1 MPVLLLTWLFVGLL
15 AGSYP
20 AFFLSRF
27 RPIAVLKGK
36 LIPEHKGLGLRSGLV
51 VFQFIISIGLIICTT
66 ILYKQLE
73 YIQNKKLGFNKDH
86 VLIVQ
91 SWPLGKNEE
100 VFKQKLEQD
109 SRILHIT
116 NSAYVSAGSSNSNN
130 FFVYPMDKPDQWVKA
145 LRYDVDEKYIPTL
158 GIELLAGRNFSN
170 TFGTDSLNAVINETA
185 AIDFGWKE
193 NAIGKTIVNGD
204 KKQLKIIGV
213 VKDFHFKSLHET
225 ITPLIMV
232 MSNNY
237 GNLIFKTAGKDVEG
251 LLESMKNS
259 YNSLNPEVPFSYSFL
274 DDRINNTYQVE
285 RKKGYIL
292 AVFTGLTIFVAC
304 LGLFGLATFT
314 ASQRIKEIGIR
325 KVLGASELGIVKL
338 LVKDFVN

>member
-1 MPVLLLTWLFVGLL
+1 MP
-15 AGSYP
+15 
-20 AFFLSRF
+20 
-27 RPIAVLKGK
+27 
-36 LIPEHKGLGLRSGLV
+36 
-51 VFQFIISIGLIICTT
+51 
-66 ILYKQLE
+66 
-73 YIQNKKLGFNKDH
+73 
-86 VLIVQ
+86 
-91 SWPLGKNEE
+91 
-100 VFKQKLEQD
+100 
-109 SRILHIT
+109 
-116 NSAYVSAGSSNSNN
+116 AGSSNSNN

-225 ITPLIMV
+225 ITPLVMV

-251 LLESMKNS
+251 LLESMKNI
-259 YNSLNPEVPFSYSFL
+259 YNSLNPEVSFSYSFL

-285 RKKGYIL
+285 RKTGYIL
-292 AVFTGLTIFVAC
+292 AFFTGLTIFVAC

-338 LVKDFVN
+338 LVKDFVKLILIALIIASGISGVLMYHWLSDFAYRIEIRWWMFVLAEGIALIIAVLTVSWQAIRAALANPVKSLREE